1 MRACRCAR
9 SSARSCSPGPD
20 ANGVQY
26 DAVTV
31 SPHRDLGRLFKAY
44 DVRGVVPDELDEDL
58 ARSIGAAFAEW
69 SGVEAVAIGRDC
81 RLSSPSL
88 AAALSEGITSRGTDV
103 IDIGLAS
110 TDLLYFA
117 SGSREVA
124 GIMLTASHNPP
135 DYNGMKFCLPGA
147 KPVGQDTGLAEIR
160 DLAERHGSVSRA
172 AKGHRATGG
181 AARRVR
187 RARALVR
194 RRLGDATADGG
205 RRHRE
210 RHGWPGGPAGVR
222 APADDARAP
231 VPRARRN
238 VPEPSRRP
246 DRSGEP
252 ARPQT
257 RAARTPRGHRVGV
270 RRRRRSRVPGRRTR
284 RRGERLRG
292 HRARRHRDARA
303 VPGREDRLQPD
314 LLVGRARGDPGARRR
329 ADPDAGRPLVHQAG
343 DGRDAGP
350 SSAASTR
357 ATTTSARTTE
367 RTRA

>member
-1 MRACRCAR
+1 M
-9 SSARSCSPGPD
+9 
-20 ANGVQY
+20 
-26 DAVTV
+26 TV

-160 DLAERHGSVSRA
+160 DLAERHGFVSRA
-172 AKGHRATGG
+172 AKGTC
-181 AARRVR
+181 
-187 RARALVR
+187 
-194 RRLGDATADGG
+194 DG
-205 RRHRE
+205 RSCSTRTSSTCSRSST
-210 RHGWPGGPAGVR
+210 
-222 APADDARAP
+222 
-231 VPRARRN
+231 
-238 VPEPSRRP
+238 SRRC
-246 DRSGEP
+246 DR
-252 ARPQT
+252 
-257 RAARTPRGHRVGV
+257 
-270 RRRRRSRVPGRRTR
+270 
-284 RRGERLRG
+284 
-292 HRARRHRDARA
+292 
-303 VPGREDRLQPD
+303 
-314 LLVGRARGDPGARRR
+314 
-329 ADPDAGRPLVHQAG
+329 
-343 DGRDAGP
+343 
-350 SSAASTR
+350 
-357 ATTTSARTTE
+357 
-367 RTRA
+367 